1 MLINRPNPPFKLT
14 HIERVTHYID
24 LVADQLNVATDVMFC
39 PIDAIDRSIERHFLV
54 FCAPVVGHIKA
65 ADGAFAALCM
75 PEIDD
80 LFWLNGP
87 IEAIFDAKMLE
98 LLHSPEEVFFC

>member
-1 MLINRPNPPFKLT
+1 MLINRPNPPLELA
-14 HIERVTHYID
+14 HIERVTHHVD

-39 PIDAIDRSIERHFLV
+39 PIDAIDRSIKRHFLV

-65 ADGAFAALCM
+65 GYGAFAALCM

-80 LFWLNGP
+80 LIGLNGP
-87 IEAIFDAKMLE
+87 IEAVFDANMLE
-98 LLHSPEEVFFC
+98 LLRGSEEVFFC

>member
-1 MLINRPNPPFKLT
+1 MLINRPNPPFELT

-39 PIDAIDRSIERHFLV
+39 PIDAIDRSIERHFSAV
-54 FCAPVVGHIKA
+54 CASMMGHIEPA
-65 ADGAFAALCM
+65 HCAFSGLLI
-75 PEIDD
+75 PDIDQ
-80 LFWLNGP
+80 LVACEGP